1 MVILLLIHLLIERNL
16 KMKEDSLV
24 VTEYM
29 KDLFLWV
36 NTTIQYI
43 MGYRVDIVFSNSL
56 EMYVVLWVN

>member
-1 MVILLLIHLLIERNL
+1 
-16 KMKEDSLV
+16 MKEDSLV

>member
-29 KDLFLWV
+29 KDLFLYGPDRIAYLV
-36 NTTIQYI
+36 T
-43 MGYRVDIVFSNSL
+43 YRCDLVLSQHL
-56 EMYVVLWVN
+56 EKFLVMYVN